1 LTLLDGKRDQERRP
15 YSDRARHLDR
25 PRERVN
31 AVGEAD
37 EAGTAGW
44 IGPSATVVTDRE
56 PEDFVAHYDGDMHH
70 GGLRVLRGIRE
81 RF

>member
-1 LTLLDGKRDQERRP
+1 MGSVTRSVVPAPDG
-15 YSDRARHLDR
+15 ACHLDR
-25 PRERVN
+25 SRERVN

-37 EAGTAGW
+37 EPGTAAR
-44 IGPSATVVTDRE
+44 IGPSATVVADRE
-56 PEDFVAHYDGDMHH
+56 HEDSVARRDGDMHR